1 MTMEVLA
8 AEPSNAIRAL
18 EENFWALWSR
28 FGRSD
33 GCHLHD
39 EPHALWY
46 ETPIPTLP
54 YNAVIRFSAT
64 RGIDRSMDRI
74 FERFRG
80 RDVPFIWIVHPSTK
94 PPNLE
99 SRLRSRGFE
108 EAEVVDGM
116 WVDLAQLP
124 AQAECAAGIEIRQV
138 TSASDIDALLD
149 LVTWRW
155 DVSSD
160 AQGTLRTI
168 SRAFEF
174 GSTGSAV
181 RCWIAWK
188 GETPVAK
195 ALLNVAAGSA
205 GLYAVATK
213 PDVRGLG
220 LARTLALRAFD
231 AARREG
237 IRLGVLHSTPMARS
251 LYTKLGFCS
260 IAPFR
265 VFAPPRT
272 FHM

>member
-1 MTMEVLA
+1 MEMLA
-8 AEPSNAIRAL
+8 ADPSNAIRAL
-18 EENFWALWSR
+18 EENFWSLWSR
-28 FGRSD
+28 FGQSD

-39 EPHALWY
+39 EPDALWY

-54 YNAVIRFSAT
+54 YNAVIRFSANQ
-64 RGIDRSMDRI
+64 GIDRSMDRI
-74 FERFRG
+74 FERFRD
-80 RDVPFIWIVHPSTK
+80 RNVPFIWVAHPSAK
-94 PPNLE
+94 PSDLE

-116 WVDLAQLP
+116 WIDLSQLP
-124 AQAECAAGIEIRQV
+124 ARAEGPAGIEIREV
-138 TSASDIDALLD
+138 TSSSDVDALLD

-155 DVSSD
+155 NVPAD
-160 AQGTLRTI
+160 AKRALRTI
-168 SRAFEF
+168 SGAFEF
-174 GSTGSAV
+174 GISGSAV
-181 RCWIAWK
+181 RSWVAWR

-213 PDVRGLG
+213 PDARGLG
-220 LARTLALRAFD
+220 LARTLAIRAFA

-237 IRLGVLHSTPMARS
+237 YRLGILHATPMARS
-251 LYTKLGFCS
+251 LYSKLGFRT

-265 VFAPPRT
+265 IFAPPKS